1 MYLYFVLLSCFK
13 LYLVL
18 FGWHFLM
25 YPLHLELEYLFSHFN
40 YQIKLPKNKKEKTLE
55 FNFYDINY
63 LFGVFH
69 LNKNKNFKNF
79 VTFSLAPPTKSF

>member
-18 FGWHFLM
+18 FGWHLLM
-25 YPLHLELEYLFSHFN
+25 YPLHLELESLFFDFN
-40 YQIKLPKNKKEKTLE
+40 YQIKLPKKKKEKTLE

-69 LNKNKNFKNF
+69 LNKKKN
-79 VTFSLAPPTKSF
+79 L